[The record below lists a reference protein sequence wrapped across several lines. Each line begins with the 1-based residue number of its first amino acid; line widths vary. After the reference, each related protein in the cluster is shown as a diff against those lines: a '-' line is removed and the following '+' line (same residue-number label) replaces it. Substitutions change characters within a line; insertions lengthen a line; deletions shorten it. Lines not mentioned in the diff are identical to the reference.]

1 MLSVQGDQVMDILEF
16 KGDDR
21 YLSNFF
27 IASFVWNGTLWAHS
41 EAAYQAAKA
50 MTRED
55 YESFIP
61 MKPGESKRHGK
72 EITIRSDWEEVKYDI
87 MHEIVFA
94 KFSQNPELKAKLL
107 ATGIAH
113 LEEGNNHR
121 DQIWGVCPPGSGQGR
136 NLLGKI
142 LMDVRDTLR
151 GQI

>member
-1 MLSVQGDQVMDILEF
+1 MDILEF

-50 MTRED
+50 TTRED
-55 YESFIP
+55 YESFIQL
-61 MKPGESKRHGK
+61 KPGDAKRHGR

-87 MHEIVFA
+87 MREIVFA
-94 KFSQNPELKAKLL
+94 KFSQNPELKSKLL
-107 ATGIAH
+107 ATGHAL

-121 DQIWGVCPPGSGQGR
+121 DQIWGVCPPRSSQGS
-136 NLLGKI
+136 NWLGKI
-142 LMDVRDTLR
+142 LMDVREELR
-151 GQI
+151 STIE

>member
-1 MLSVQGDQVMDILEF
+1 MDILEF

-50 MTRED
+50 ITRED
-55 YESFIP
+55 YESFIS
-61 MKPGESKRHGK
+61 MKPGDAKRHGAL
-72 EITIRSDWEEVKYDI
+72 ITMRSDWEEVKYDI
-87 MHEIVFA
+87 MRDIVYE
-94 KFSQNPELKAKLL
+94 KFNQNPELKAKLL
-107 ATGIAH
+107 ATGHAH

-136 NLLGKI
+136 NYLGKI
-142 LMDVRDTLR
+142 LMSVRDELAE
-151 GQI
+151 QS